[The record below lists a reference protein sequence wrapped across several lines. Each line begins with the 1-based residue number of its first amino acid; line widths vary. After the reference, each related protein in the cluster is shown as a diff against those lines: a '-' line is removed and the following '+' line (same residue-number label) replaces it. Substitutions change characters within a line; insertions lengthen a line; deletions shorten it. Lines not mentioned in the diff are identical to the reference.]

1 MDTPPG
7 KKRAPKRRAVR
18 EAPAKPALPVAL
30 AERAKALHA
39 ARQGRLARVA
49 HAAIARIRERQIDIA
64 ANMVD
69 IGLALAELKAAGV
82 AESIGR
88 AGFGDLCAQELN
100 MAVSTANA
108 LVALATRVP
117 REIVTRFGPDRAR
130 ALLELVD
137 ATPEDDTPEEMLTAK
152 VALPSGRTLDVAAAS
167 ARELRDAAKELRDA
181 RPEARARGFSATVK
195 EKRRFA
201 AVMRALDGA
210 GASTGRLIASRDEA
224 GAKVRFEVRLSEL
237 EAFASALRKAA
248 KG

>member
-1 MDTPPG
+1 MVTPRT
-7 KKRAPKRRAVR
+7 KKGAAQAKLT
-18 EAPAKPALPVAL
+18 KPAPIAL

-39 ARQGRLARVA
+39 AKQARLSRVA
-49 HAAIARIRERQIDIA
+49 RDAIARIRERQVDIA

-69 IGLALAELKAAGV
+69 IGLALAELKAPGV
-82 AESIGR
+82 PESIGR
-88 AGFGDLCAQELN
+88 AGFGDVCAQELN

-137 ATPEDDTPEEMLTAK
+137 ATPADDTPEAMLTTK
-152 VALPSGRTLDVAAAS
+152 LALPSGRTLDVAAAS
-167 ARELRDAAKELRDA
+167 ARALRDAAREFRDA
-181 RPEARARGFSATVK
+181 HPEARTRGFTASAK

-201 AVMRALDGA
+201 AVMRALNGA
-210 GASTGRLIASRDEA
+210 GESSGRLIASRDEA
-224 GAKVRFEVRLSEL
+224 GAKVRFEVRLSAL